1 MAFGCRL
8 GLHEL
13 NVTRDVLFFYTTM
26 KYYLL
31 LIFSFF
37 ASSLFGQGED
47 YQAVVKRYSETQ
59 GFSGVVLVASE
70 GKPVFIGSIGVADR
84 VAMTPITNQSKFRIA
99 SVTKTFTAVI
109 ILKLLEEGKLD
120 LKATIGKYYSTY
132 KGEGRDKVTIEQLLT
147 YSSGI
152 PNDADS
158 NGLQSYQMKLSID
171 DYISKYCSGNL
182 AFTPGTSS
190 NYSNTDYIIL
200 TKIIENITARPYQK
214 VLHDYILTPLSMS
227 NSDMI
232 YDGVKIEGL
241 VQNYLV
247 DSTGAATPEELYFA
261 ENYFGAGA
269 MYSTAEDLLKFDRA
283 IFDGTLLKASTLKM
297 MIAPN
302 DELGGV
308 AFGVWYAGGYGIF
321 DRPFIYRTGG
331 IQGACSN
338 WIHTI
343 DDNKTIIVLSNTNG
357 TNLYELSGS
366 LYEVVK

>member
-1 MAFGCRL
+1 
-8 GLHEL
+8 
-13 NVTRDVLFFYTTM
+13 M
-26 KYYLL
+26 KNFTLL
-31 LIFSFF
+31 LFVFS
-37 ASSLFGQGED
+37 ALTIFGQEKD
-47 YQAVVKRYSETQ
+47 FQSIVKKYSESQ
-59 GFSGVVLVASE
+59 NFNGVVLVASE
-70 GKPVFIGSIGVADR
+70 GKPVFIGCIGIADR
-84 VAMTPITNQSKFRIA
+84 VANTPISNQSKFRIA

-109 ILKLLEEGKLD
+109 ILKLYEEGKID
-120 LKATIGKYYSTY
+120 LKATIEKYYPSY
-132 KGEGRDKVTIEQLLT
+132 PGEAKDKVTIEQLLT

-152 PNDADS
+152 PDSADS
-158 NGLQSYQMKLSID
+158 TGMKPYQVKRSID
-171 DYISKYCSGNL
+171 DYIAQYCSGNL
-182 AFTPGTSS
+182 SFVPGTSS

-200 TKIIENITARPYQK
+200 TKIIENITHRPFQK
-214 VLHDYILTPLSMS
+214 VLHDYILTPLNMS

-232 YDGVKIEGL
+232 YDGIKIENL

-247 DSTGAATPEELYFA
+247 DSVGVVTPEERYYA

-269 MYSTAEDLLKFDRA
+269 MYSTAEDLMKFDRA
-283 IFDGTLLKASTLKM
+283 IFDGTLLKESTLKL

-343 DDNKTIIVLSNTNG
+343 EDNRTIIVLSNTNA
-357 TNLYELSGS
+357 TNLYELSGN
-366 LYEVVK
+366 LYELAK